1 MVHMVKMDF
10 TFIGK
15 GDPIAF
21 KVFAMHSRK
30 SAADAAH
37 FNLFSKVEC
46 PKYLRSYH
54 VLTYISRDK
63 DQSYQFWV
71 DAAIKDTRD

>member
-1 MVHMVKMDF
+1 MVHMVKMDC
-10 TFIGK
+10 TFLGK

-21 KVFAMHSRK
+21 KVFAMHSRQ

-46 PKYLRSYH
+46 PKYLRSFH
-54 VLTYISRDK
+54 VLTCISGDK
-63 DQSYQFWV
+63 DQFWV